1 MSHKPRVPFWVL
13 NSTPPPPR
21 RLFGHLHL
29 HAPWASQTQSTQ
41 PYAWYCDLSRWGRTG
56 FSGPFLTLNP
66 HCTEPP
72 SPHGGCLLTPLP
84 PRSLFCGPGYR
95 LLLAGFS
102 ATPPPVSH
110 SPLAQGLSQ
119 RLPHSCWQEECAEMM
134 EERVTADNPFM
145 DNKKCMSHFADHVG
159 CYTHIRDSSYP
170 RWISK

>member
-1 MSHKPRVPFWVL
+1 MPFIPLKRSDAKLINSCFEKVL
-13 NSTPPPPR
+13 IFFSPNEGGLFST
-21 RLFGHLHL
+21 
-29 HAPWASQTQSTQ
+29 
-41 PYAWYCDLSRWGRTG
+41 
-56 FSGPFLTLNP
+56 
-66 HCTEPP
+66 
-72 SPHGGCLLTPLP
+72 
-84 PRSLFCGPGYR
+84 LFCLNLNILIINSWLCLIIDNKKDAYNSEKIINILFACKMYSQLIPNQWHKH
-95 LLLAGFS
+95 S
-102 ATPPPVSH
+102 PPNPPPPVSH